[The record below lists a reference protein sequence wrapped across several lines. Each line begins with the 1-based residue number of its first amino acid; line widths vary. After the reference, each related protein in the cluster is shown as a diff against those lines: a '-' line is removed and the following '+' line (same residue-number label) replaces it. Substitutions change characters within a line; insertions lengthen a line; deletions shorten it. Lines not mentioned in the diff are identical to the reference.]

1 LQGAPPVASTVEGG
15 SAVTTGL
22 VDTRTPLQQWY
33 LVIVLTLTYIVG
45 HIDRGA
51 INLVADPIRHDLGLT
66 DVQMSL
72 LLGFAFVTL
81 YSIGIIPMGYL
92 VDRISRRLL
101 VSGAVI
107 FWSGSAVVSGF
118 AGSYWQLFAA
128 RASLGL
134 GESALPP
141 TAYSLLRD
149 GVSEKNRGR
158 AFATYQ
164 SGITLGS
171 GLGALIGGAIFGLAV
186 QGVLAPI
193 PLFGHL
199 KPWQLV
205 VVIPGVFGLFA
216 ALLLMTIREPPRAKA
231 PVQGEQVTFA
241 ELFKYMRANAGIYTV
256 IFVAVVTVSLG
267 TAGWN
272 AWIAAALGR
281 SWGLSPAEIGT
292 MVGTLGLILF
302 PIAAF
307 TVGTLM
313 DFIKRRWNTPSAPWW
328 VAIGGCILNL
338 APAMA
343 VLHAPTLTWMWI
355 FYGCFIFCTTSGVQA
370 ACGYMLATVT
380 PGRLMGKATSCYY
393 LNANLLAGATA
404 PTIVALIS
412 QLGFEGPR
420 GLANAMTISYATFVS
435 ITVGVLLIGVRQ
447 TRAWYDK
454 NRSRG
459 TS

>member
-1 LQGAPPVASTVEGG
+1 VAASVPHNDR
-15 SAVTTGL
+15 VTAAGVT
-22 VDTRTPLQQWY
+22 DTRSPFQQWY
-33 LVIVLTLTYIVG
+33 LVVVLTVTYIVG

-51 INLVADPIRHDLGLT
+51 INLVVEPIRLDLGLT

-72 LLGFAFVTL
+72 LLGFAFVSL
-81 YSIGIIPMGYL
+81 YSIGILPMGYL
-92 VDRISRRLL
+92 VDRITRKLL
-101 VSGAVI
+101 VSGAVV
-107 FWSGSAVVSGF
+107 FWSGSAVFSGF

-158 AFATYQ
+158 AFSMYQ
-164 SGITLGS
+164 SGITLGY

-186 QGVLAPI
+186 QGFFEPV

-205 VVIPGVFGLFA
+205 IVIPGVFGVFV
-216 ALLLMTIREPPRAKA
+216 ALLLLTIREPPRAKS
-231 PVQGEQVTFA
+231 PVAGERVTFA
-241 ELFKYMRANAGIYTV
+241 EMLRYMRKNIGIYAV
-256 IFVAVVTVSLG
+256 IFAAVVTVSLG

-281 SWGLSPAEIGT
+281 TWGLTPGQIGT
-292 MVGTLGLILF
+292 RVGTLGLVLF
-302 PIAAF
+302 PLAAF
-307 TVGTLM
+307 TIGMLM
-313 DFIKRRWNTPSAPWW
+313 DYIKRRWNTPSAPWW
-328 VAIGGCILNL
+328 VAIGGCLLNL

-343 VLHAPTLTWMWI
+343 VLHAPSITWMWI
-355 FYGCFIFCTTSGVQA
+355 FYGCFIFCTTSGVQV

-380 PGRLMGKATSCYY
+380 PGRLMGKVTSCYY

-404 PTIVALIS
+404 PTIVAVIS
-412 QLGFEGPR
+412 QFGFEGPR
-420 GLANAMTISYATFVS
+420 GLANAMTISYSVFVS
-435 ITVGVLLIGVRQ
+435 ITVVVLLIGVRQ
-447 TRAWYDK
+447 TKLWYAR
-454 NRSRG
+454 NAVAA
-459 TS
+459 